1 MSSSV
6 VVYDFMGS
14 TASPVDFAPIEHKSG
29 TPVTFCVFQ
38 NKLEILTNEKNK
50 EYGAQL
56 LLSKTDFER
65 IQSYVMSIVALAKDQ
80 LTGGSALT
88 PETMHPIFKAGRYN
102 TIRVKVPNVKT
113 MKFNATGSP
122 RDNLFEAEEFDFTDA
137 ENVWPNQIACVV
149 VVQLTGIWRKSIKL
163 DEGKKDNEKM
173 WGISFRATRVLF
185 GENQWY
191 DAPSFRARVLDA
203 AISTRRD
210 PEGKEIAVLKLSPYD
225 KGKRKASAATELSAE
240 EKEKRELRKQQKAER
255 KKTAKEIEAPK
266 L

>member
-38 NKLEILTNEKNK
+38 NKMEILTNEKNK

-65 IQSYVMSIVALAKDQ
+65 IQTYVMSIVENAKEQ
-80 LTGGSALT
+80 LTGGAALT
-88 PETMHPIFKAGRYN
+88 AETMHPIFKAGRYN

-113 MKFNATGSP
+113 MKFSDSGSP
-122 RDNLFEAEEFDFTDA
+122 RDNLFEAEEVDVDA
-137 ENVWPNQIACVV
+137 DHIWPNQMACVV
-149 VVQLTGIWRKSIKL
+149 VVQLTGIWRKNVKL

-191 DAPSFRARVLDA
+191 DAPSFRARVLDG

-210 PEGKEIAVLKLSPYD
+210 PEGKEIAVLKLSTYD
-225 KGKRKASAATELSAE
+225 KGKRKASATELSEE
-240 EKEKRELRKQQKAER
+240 EKAKREQRKLQKAER